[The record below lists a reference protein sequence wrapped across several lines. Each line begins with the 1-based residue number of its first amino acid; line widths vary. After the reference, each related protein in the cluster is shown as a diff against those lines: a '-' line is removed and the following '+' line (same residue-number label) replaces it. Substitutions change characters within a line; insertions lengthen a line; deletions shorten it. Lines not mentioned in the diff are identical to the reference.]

1 MVRLEHGRARR
12 RPLGVRIPRRDP
24 GARGVA
30 ELFRKL
36 PPRHLFSLPRVAFA
50 AGIARNIGVV
60 LAAAPL
66 VLVSHAARAD
76 EGGSSFWT
84 PGAFASLAATPME
97 PGLTMTA
104 IYYRPSVSS
113 GKEVAQ
119 AERVRI
125 RGRPAQLS
133 SVTDEN
139 TSTTKDQGMVTPT
152 YTLATPVLGG
162 QANVSVTAVYST
174 NTSILNEIRGARLSA
189 GSVTALSILKETTRD
204 TVTGF
209 GDMSPQVSLRWN
221 AGFHNIMTYATGNI
235 PVGLYNPSSLANIGI
250 GHGALDGGVGY
261 TYFDEQAGREFS
273 AVAGLTYNFLNPYT
287 QYQNGVDFHLDWA
300 ASQFF
305 YKNLQIGLVG
315 YTYNQLTCDSGS
327 GNSVGCFASQV
338 ASIGA
343 QLGYTLSMGDIDANV
358 NFRGYQEFAA
368 ANRPEGWNLWMTLTL
383 SPAASSSKTT
393 ATKRGRPIGQ

>member
-1 MVRLEHGRARR
+1 
-12 RPLGVRIPRRDP
+12 
-24 GARGVA
+24 
-30 ELFRKL
+30 
-36 PPRHLFSLPRVAFA
+36 
-50 AGIARNIGVV
+50 
-60 LAAAPL
+60 
-66 VLVSHAARAD
+66 
-76 EGGSSFWT
+76 
-84 PGAFASLAATPME
+84 ME

-152 YTLATPVLGG
+152 YTFATPVLGG

-174 NTSILNEIRGARLSA
+174 NTSILNEIRGAGLRVR
-189 GSVTALSILKETTRD
+189 SVAALSILKETTSD

-261 TYFDEQAGREFS
+261 TYFDEQAGHEFS
-273 AVAGLTYNFLNPYT
+273 AVGGITYNFLNPYT
-287 QYQNGVDFHLDWA
+287 QYQNGIDFHLDWA

-315 YTYNQLTCDSGS
+315 YTYNQMTCDSGS

-343 QLGYTLSMGDIDANV
+343 QLGYTISMGDIDANV